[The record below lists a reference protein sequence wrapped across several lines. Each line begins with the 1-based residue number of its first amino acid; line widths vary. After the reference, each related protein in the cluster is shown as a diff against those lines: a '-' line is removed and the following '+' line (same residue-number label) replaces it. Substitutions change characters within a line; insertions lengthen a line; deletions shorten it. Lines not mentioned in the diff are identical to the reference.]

1 MKIVRQ
7 GVFETNSSSA
17 HSLTFKKGDEL
28 VLPKYPHEYVLIDI
42 NEFRKFN
49 GEPNPPKEY
58 SSLQD
63 RVHYVLASI
72 WTYFNDSYPVWIE
85 IPKEY
90 YDYAI
95 ETEESYLKNCNPE
108 DFYAPTDSIKF
119 LLREHEGK
127 FYHLVDR
134 HQLSYFGLRLTF
146 SLEKFLVDYAGIIG
160 FEFKNRP
167 VELEMTDKT
176 VHGKLLKGDLKTVRY
191 ASDWFFY
198 TLNYPNELDQP
209 IPLDKLLDGEWL
221 KDFLFS
227 ESTKIRIG
235 TTDSPIDPTLIGY
248 GKDQPIYTSNEG
260 EMRKITKKYELV
272 LNSVSYQVNKNS
284 KSGYSYNDP
293 LNVFRGVK

>member
-1 MKIVRQ
+1 MRIVRQ

-49 GEPNPPKEY
+49 GEPSPPREY
-58 SSLQD
+58 SSFSD
-63 RVHYVLASI
+63 RVHYILANI

-90 YDYAI
+90 YDYALKI
-95 ETEESYLKNCNPE
+95 EENYLQACKPE

-134 HQLSYFGLRLTF
+134 HQLSHYGLRLVL
-146 SLEKFLVDYAGIIG
+146 SLEKFLKEYVGIIG

-167 VELEMTDKT
+167 VELEMDNKT
-176 VHGKLLKGDLKTVRY
+176 VHGKLLKGDSKTVRY
-191 ASDWFFY
+191 ASDWFFD

-209 IPLDKLLDGEWL
+209 IPLTKLLDGEWV
-221 KDFLFS
+221 KDFLLS

-248 GKDQPIYTSNEG
+248 SKNQPIYVSSDS

-272 LNSVSYQVNKNS
+272 LNSVSYQVDKNS
-284 KSGYSYNDP
+284 KRGFSYNDP
-293 LNVFRGVK
+293 LDVFKDVK